1 MYSRLNPKEAAK
13 KQRQCTGGIRNAA
26 RSRFIFRLTLTCLF
40 LQPCDLL
47 CLFQGLTFKQRKPAN
62 ADVYGLF
69 QTPRV
74 GLEPTTPR
82 LTAVCSTIELSRIIM
97 RLAQIYKPFF
107 CILKSKETL
116 TILYSIVSYIAS
128 VFSCTFKTAYK
139 KPYSLNLLTFH
150 LSLPIHLWSY
160 PRPISCG
167 QLHTLLHF
175 HLRPIYLVVFKGSY
189 CLTAGISHLEGG
201 FTLRCLQ
208 RLSLPGL
215 ATLP

>member
-1 MYSRLNPKEAAK
+1 MLLFIQSIK
-13 KQRQCTGGIRNAA
+13 KSHSIIPWLKMATKKPDSKNIVYYQAVTAGIRNAA

-82 LTAVCSTIELSRIIM
+82 LTAVCSTIELSRIILLIE
-97 RLAQIYKPFF
+97 RNTNYIIPFR
-107 CILKSKETL
+107 
-116 TILYSIVSYIAS
+116 ILYSKC
-128 VFSCTFKTAYK
+128 FSPCTFKTAYK
-139 KPYSLNLLTFH
+139 KSCSSFFY
-150 LSLPIHLWSY
+150 LSPLWSC

-189 CLTAGISHLEGG
+189 NLRWDIS
-201 FTLRCLQ
+201 
-208 RLSLPGL
+208 S
-215 ATLP
+215 